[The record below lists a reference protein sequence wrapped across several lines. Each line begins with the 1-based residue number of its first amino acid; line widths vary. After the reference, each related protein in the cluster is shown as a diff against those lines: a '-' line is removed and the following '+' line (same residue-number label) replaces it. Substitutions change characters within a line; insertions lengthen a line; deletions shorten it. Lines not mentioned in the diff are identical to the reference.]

1 MTRLSLSGALAL
13 ALFATGCS
21 TTTVTMVDD
30 MPDPAPTPGDMAM
43 VSECVDGAASA
54 EGSTF
59 ECSNVDLVAYV
70 PLEAFDADQLNDI
83 WGWTDP
89 LTGTEYALVG
99 TTNGTAFVDL
109 STPQFPR
116 LVGKLPTSNELTPV
130 WRDIKV
136 IRDHAYIGSEAPD
149 HGLQIFDLKK
159 LL

>member
-83 WGWTDP
+83 WGWTDSETGKEYAIVG
-89 LTGTEYALVG
+89 LANGTEFIDISNP
-99 TTNGTAFVDL
+99 TNPIL
-109 STPQFPR
+109 
-116 LVGKLPTSNELTPV
+116 LGKLPTQTVSTV

-136 IRDHAYIGSEAPD
+136 YRNHAYVVADNARDHGV
-149 HGLQIFDLKK
+149 QVFDLTATE
-159 LL
+159 